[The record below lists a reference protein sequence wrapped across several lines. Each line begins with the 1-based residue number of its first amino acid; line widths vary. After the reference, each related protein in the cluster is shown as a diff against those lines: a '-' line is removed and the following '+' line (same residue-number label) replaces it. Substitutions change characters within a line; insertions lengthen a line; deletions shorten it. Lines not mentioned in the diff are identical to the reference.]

1 MSNLFDLEDRI
12 AIVTGA
18 GRGIGREIALTLA
31 RAGAHIAIGEFDV
44 ESGAEVAAEVIAL
57 GRDSFA
63 IQTDV
68 RVSAALD
75 NLVQQTIDRWGR
87 VDILV
92 NNAGIAHGA
101 PSPAEAMSDA
111 EWLNVIQVDLN
122 AVFWGCRAAGRHML
136 AQGSGSI
143 VNIASMSGHIVN
155 KPQEQSAYNAAK
167 AGVIMLT
174 KSLAAEWAARGVRV
188 NCVSPGYIA
197 TSMTAGGRARSD
209 LFDTWLEMTPQGR
222 VGQPVDIAHAVW
234 YLASDAAGFAT
245 GTDLIVD
252 GGYTSW

>member
-1 MSNLFDLEDRI
+1 MSNLFDLTDRI

-31 RAGAHIAIGEFDV
+31 RAGAHIAIGEFDA
-44 ESGAEVAAEVIAL
+44 ESGANTAAEIITL
-57 GRDSFA
+57 GRESFA
-63 IQTDV
+63 KQTDV
-68 RVSAALD
+68 RDSAALD
-75 NLVQQTIDRWGR
+75 ALVQQAVDRWGR

-92 NNAGIAHGA
+92 NNAGISQGG
-101 PSPAEAMSDA
+101 PTPAETMTD
-111 EWLNVIQVDLN
+111 ENWLNVIQVDLT

-136 AQGSGSI
+136 AQGSGAI
-143 VNIASMSGHIVN
+143 VNIASMSGHVVN
-155 KPQEQSAYNAAK
+155 KPQEQAAYNAAK

-197 TSMTAGGRARSD
+197 TAMTAGGRNTPERYN
-209 LFDTWLEMTPQGR
+209 LWLEMTPQHR
-222 VGQPVDIAHAVW
+222 VGEPGDIAHAVW

-245 GTDLIVD
+245 GTDLVVD